1 MKNNLLRLIVLYSK
15 QTLKYFLLQLLVMQV
30 IIAAPGSSQS
40 MEDYQV
46 NVQARNQKLVT
57 VLAELERQTD
67 FVFAYNQ
74 EVANDRTRITLALSS
89 DLKTVLKRIT
99 EQVNYDFKR
108 VNEQIYVVKSEV
120 GLVSTET
127 LRMRVDNRNWLD
139 IEISG
144 TVTDQNGEPIPGAT
158 ISIPG
163 TSVGTVTDL
172 DGNYRLNVPEGATV
186 VFSYIGYESKRIE
199 IGDQSIL
206 NVILQEDV
214 SSLDEVVVL
223 GYGSVQKSD
232 LTGSVSKIDAK
243 ELANFPAPRVDQLLQ
258 GRAAGVNVTSVSGS
272 PGARASIRIR
282 GGNSVQGDNEPLY
295 VIDGFIAGT
304 NFNLNNINVNDIESI
319 DILKDGSAISLYGT
333 RGANGVI
340 LISTKSG
347 KGVSGG
353 KPSVSL
359 NAYTGFQNLARKIDF
374 LDGPERAAY
383 GFEYAEFSGEANPF
397 VDESLIGNTDWQEQI
412 TRTAPINNLDLSV
425 RGSTE
430 RVNYYISGNYM
441 NQRGIIRESGIERY
455 SFRANLD
462 FKLTD
467 KLTLGTRINTS
478 FVKNDNDLV
487 SLWNARRA
495 LTTFPVFQEDG
506 SLWDEDYVQGGPFDN
521 PEALLQMQHNQT
533 FTNNLLGNFYI
544 EYKPIESITLRST
557 IGPQLNW
564 RKQNVFQS
572 GSLPSRAA
580 AQRGGFARITS
591 NFNNQI
597 LQENTISFDKEILP
611 NHKVSIL
618 GGFTWQT
625 SQTEGFAAQTDG
637 LPNDGVS
644 FDVLQLGDPETF
656 RITSSY
662 NDPFQIVSWIGR
674 VNYSISDKYLFTLAG
689 RTDGSSRFSGANNQY
704 AFFPSGAFAWRIGDE
719 EFIKNLDVFDELK
732 LRTSFGRSG
741 SQAIDSYSTLA
752 VLNPGTVIFNGS
764 QAIGVRRDRPANPDL
779 RWETTSQFDIG
790 LEAGFFDN
798 RLSMEVDYYYKK
810 TVDLLLNR
818 EIPRQTG
825 FSQRLENIGSLQNQG
840 IELMI
845 RSVNVDRNDF
855 KWSSSLTVSGNRSRV
870 LDLGGVNEIN
880 IHFLEQG
887 GQAAKL
893 VVGEP
898 VGVFSGLEY
907 LGTWQSQEELDQF
920 RYSGLRAVVGGPRF
934 KDTNG
939 DGMISFND
947 DFEIIGNPEP
957 ILFGGINNSIQ
968 WRNFSLDVFFQGTF
982 GNDVYNEFAQRGFFG
997 RSDQNIYGMARDRW
1011 TESDPHPY
1019 IPRAGGTVSI
1029 SDIPSNSELVEDGS
1043 HLRLRNVML
1052 NYNVPLRNN
1061 KLFNS
1066 LSVYASG
1073 ANLFLISNFRGYDPE
1088 ATRIGPES
1096 GNTYGS
1102 VVRGIIRAEYPNAR
1116 TVTLGINANF

>member
-1 MKNNLLRLIVLYSK
+1 MKNNLLRLIVLLTK
-15 QTLKYFLLQLLVMQV
+15 QTLKYFLLQFLVIQV
-30 IIAAPGSSQS
+30 LVAGPTSSQS

-46 NVQARNQKLVT
+46 QLQVKNQKLVQ
-57 VLAELERQTD
+57 VLTDLEKQTD
-67 FVFAYNQ
+67 FVFAYNH
-74 EVANDRTRITLALSS
+74 EVAKDRARITLNLSS
-89 DLKTVLKRIT
+89 DLKSVLKKIT
-99 EQVNYDFKR
+99 EQVDYDFKR
-108 VNEQIYVVKSEV
+108 VNEQIYVVKSE
-120 GLVSTET
+120 LAFLTKREKAPIE
-127 LRMRVDNRNWLD
+127 DNVNWLD
-139 IEISG
+139 IEITG
-144 TVTDQNGEPIPGAT
+144 KVTDENGEPIPGAT
-158 ISIPG
+158 VSIPG
-163 TSVGTVTDL
+163 TSVGTVTNL
-172 DGNYRLNVPEGATV
+172 DGKYSLNVPDGATV
-186 VFSYIGYESKRIE
+186 VFSFIGYETIRIE

-206 NVILQEDV
+206 NVILEEDV

-232 LTGSVSKIDAK
+232 LTGSVSKIDAT
-243 ELANFPAPRVDQLLQ
+243 ELANLPAPRVDQLLQ

-412 TRTAPINNLDLSV
+412 TRTAPMNNLDLSV

-467 KLTLGTRINTS
+467 NLTLGTRINTS

-487 SLWNARRA
+487 SLWTARRA
-495 LTTFPVFQEDG
+495 LTTFPVFKEDG

-521 PEALLQMQHNQT
+521 PEALLRMQTNNSM
-533 FTNNLLGNFYI
+533 TNNLLGNFYI
-544 EYKPIESITLRST
+544 EYKPIESITIRST

-564 RKQNVFQS
+564 RKQNVFES
-572 GSLPSRAA
+572 GNLPSRAA
-580 AQRGGFARITS
+580 AQRGGFGRIS
-591 NFNNQI
+591 NSFTNQV
-597 LQENTISFDKEILP
+597 LQENTITFDKEIAP
-611 NHKVSIL
+611 NHKINIL

-625 SQTEGFAAQTDG
+625 SRTEGVTAQTDG

-644 FDVLQLGDPETF
+644 FDVLELGNPETF
-656 RITSSY
+656 RINSSY

-674 VNYSISDKYLFTLAG
+674 TNYSISNKYLFTLAG
-689 RTDGSSRFSGANNQY
+689 RVDGSSRFSGANNQY
-704 AFFPSGAFAWRIGDE
+704 AFFPSAAFAWRMGDE
-719 EFIKNLDVFDELK
+719 DFIRNLNVFDDLK

-752 VLNPGTVIFNGS
+752 LLNPGTVIFNDS

-779 RWETTSQFDIG
+779 RWETTSQFDVG
-790 LEAGFFDN
+790 LEAGFFNN
-798 RLSMEVDYYYKK
+798 RLVMEADYYYKK

-825 FSQRLENIGSLQNQG
+825 FNQRLENIGSLQNQG
-840 IELMI
+840 VELMI
-845 RSVNVDRNDF
+845 KSVNLDRNDF
-855 KWSSSLTVSGNRSRV
+855 KWSTTLTVSGNRSRV
-870 LDLGGVNEIN
+870 LDLGGVEEIN
-880 IHFLEQG
+880 IHFLRQG

-898 VGVFSGLEY
+898 VGVFTGLEY

-920 RYSGLRAVVGGPRF
+920 GYSGLRAVVGGPRF

-947 DFEIIGNPEP
+947 DFEFIGNPEP
-957 ILFGGINNSIQ
+957 IFFGGVNNSIQ
-968 WRNFSLDVFFQGTF
+968 WKQFSLDIFLQGTF
-982 GNDVYNEFAQRGFFG
+982 GNDVYNEFAQHGFFG

-1011 TESDPHPY
+1011 TVNNPHPY
-1019 IPRAGGTVSI
+1019 IPRAGGTIAVS
-1029 SDIPSNSELVEDGS
+1029 DVPSNSELVESGS

-1061 KLFNS
+1061 KLFNN
-1066 LSVYASG
+1066 LSIYASG
-1073 ANLFLISNFRGYDPE
+1073 NNLFLISNFRGYDPE

-1116 TVTLGINANF
+1116 TLTLGINANF

>member
-1 MKNNLLRLIVLYSK
+1 MKKTILKHVLHMTKLFSIAFLFQCSTMSLLLAWNGNAQVKNIEDVPVSLSLNDVTIESVFLEIERSTGYNFVFTNKELRDIPNVGVISDNNSLYNVLLNLAK
-15 QTLKYFLLQLLVMQV
+15 QTNLTFKQVDYNIHVKRSKNIPAEVMSAQ
-30 IIAAPGSSQS
+30 AA
-40 MEDYQV
+40 DIT
-46 NVQARNQKLVT
+46 VT
-57 VLAELERQTD
+57 
-67 FVFAYNQ
+67 
-74 EVANDRTRITLALSS
+74 
-89 DLKTVLKRIT
+89 
-99 EQVNYDFKR
+99 
-108 VNEQIYVVKSEV
+108 
-120 GLVSTET
+120 
-127 LRMRVDNRNWLD
+127 
-139 IEISG
+139 G
-144 TVTDQNGEPIPGAT
+144 TVTDQNGEPLPGAS
-158 ISIPG
+158 ISVRG
-163 TSVGTVTDL
+163 TSTGTVTDL
-172 DGNYRLNVPEGATV
+172 DGKYSVVVPEGSTL
-186 VFSYIGYESKRIE
+186 VFSYIGYTSQSVE
-199 IGDQSIL
+199 INTQSTVNIALAEDQ
-206 NVILQEDV
+206 

-232 LTGSVSKIDAK
+232 LTGSVSTIDPR
-243 ELANFPAPRVDQLLQ
+243 ELANLPAPRVDQLLQ

-353 KPSVSL
+353 KPTVSL
-359 NAYTGFQNLARKIDF
+359 NMYTGIQNLARKIDF

-397 VDESLIGNTDWQEQI
+397 VDPSLIGNTDWQEQI
-412 TRTAPINNLDLSV
+412 TRTAPMNNLDVSV
-425 RGSTE
+425 RGSTD

-467 KLTLGTRINTS
+467 KLTFGTRINTS

-487 SLWNARRA
+487 SLWEARRA
-495 LTTFPVFQEDG
+495 LTTFPVFKEDG
-506 SLWDEDYVQGGPFDN
+506 SIWDEDYVQGGPFDN
-521 PEALLQMQHNQT
+521 PEALLTGQLNQT

-544 EYKPIESITLRST
+544 EYKLNEAITLRST
-557 IGPQLNW
+557 IGPKLNW
-564 RKQNVFQS
+564 RKQNVFES
-572 GSLPSRAA
+572 GSLPARAA
-580 AQRGGFARITS
+580 AQRGGFGRIS
-591 NFNNQI
+591 NSFNNQI
-597 LQENTISFDKEILP
+597 LQENTITFDKQIAP
-611 NHKVSIL
+611 NHRINIL

-644 FDVLQLGDPETF
+644 FDVLQLGTPETF
-656 RITSSY
+656 RLSSSY

-674 VNYSISDKYLFTLAG
+674 TNYSISDKYLFTLAG
-689 RTDGSSRFSGANNQY
+689 RVDGSSRFSGANNQY
-704 AFFPSGAFAWRIGDE
+704 AFFPSAAFAWRMGDE
-719 EFIKNLDVFDELK
+719 DFIKNLNVFDELK

-752 VLNPGTVIFNGS
+752 ILNPGTVIFNGS

-790 LEAGFFDN
+790 LEAGFFGN
-798 RLSMEVDYYYKK
+798 RLFVEVDYYYKK

-840 IELMI
+840 IELML
-845 RSVNVDRNDF
+845 RSVNMDRNDF
-855 KWSSSLTVSGNRSRV
+855 KWSTTLTLSGNRSRV

-887 GQAAKL
+887 GPAARL
-893 VVGEP
+893 IVGEP
-898 VGVFSGLEY
+898 VGVFTGLEY
-907 LGTWQSQEELDQF
+907 LGTWQSQEELNQF

-934 KDTNG
+934 NDTNG

-957 ILFGGINNSIQ
+957 IVFGGINNSIQ
-968 WRNFSLDVFFQGTF
+968 WKNFSLDIFLQGTF

-1011 TESDPHPY
+1011 TVENPHPY

-1029 SDIPSNSELVEDGS
+1029 SDIPSNSELVESGS

-1052 NYNVPLRNN
+1052 NYNIPLKKN
-1061 KLFNS
+1061 KLINS
-1066 LSVYASG
+1066 LSVYGSG
-1073 ANLFLISNFRGYDPE
+1073 NNLFLISNFRGYDPE
-1088 ATRIGPES
+1088 ASRIGPES

-1116 TVTLGINANF
+1116 TITLGINATF

>member
-1 MKNNLLRLIVLYSK
+1 MKKTILKHVLHMTKLFSIAFLFQCLTMSLLLAWNGNAQVKNIEDVTVSLSLQDVKIESVFRELEKSTGYNFVFTNKELRDVPSVGVTSDNNSLYNVLLSLAK
-15 QTLKYFLLQLLVMQV
+15 QTNLTFKQVDYNIHVKRAKVTAASLK
-30 IIAAPGSSQS
+30 
-40 MEDYQV
+40 E
-46 NVQARNQKLVT
+46 VQAADITVT
-57 VLAELERQTD
+57 
-67 FVFAYNQ
+67 
-74 EVANDRTRITLALSS
+74 
-89 DLKTVLKRIT
+89 
-99 EQVNYDFKR
+99 
-108 VNEQIYVVKSEV
+108 
-120 GLVSTET
+120 
-127 LRMRVDNRNWLD
+127 
-139 IEISG
+139 G
-144 TVTDQNGEPIPGAT
+144 TVTDKNGEALPGAS
-158 ISIPG
+158 ISVRG
-163 TSVGTVTDL
+163 TSMGTVTDL
-172 DGNYRLNVPEGATV
+172 DGKYTLTVPEGSTL
-186 VFSYIGYESKRIE
+186 VFSYIGYTSQSVQITTQST
-199 IGDQSIL
+199 INISLADDQ
-206 NVILQEDV
+206 

-223 GYGSVQKSD
+223 GYGTVQKSD
-232 LTGSVSKIDAK
+232 LTGSVSTIDPR
-243 ELANFPAPRVDQLLQ
+243 ELANLPAPRVDQLLQ

-359 NAYTGFQNLARKIDF
+359 NMYTGFQNLARKIDF

-397 VDESLIGNTDWQEQI
+397 VDPSLIGNTDWQEQI

-425 RGSTE
+425 RGSTD

-441 NQRGIIRESGIERY
+441 NQRGIIRESGIARY

-467 KLTLGTRINTS
+467 KLTFGTRINTS
-478 FVKNDNDLV
+478 FVENDNDLV

-495 LTTFPVFQEDG
+495 LTTFPVFKEDG
-506 SLWDEDYVQGGPFDN
+506 SIWDEDYVQGGPFDN
-521 PEALLQMQHNQT
+521 PEALLTGQLNQT
-533 FTNNLLGNFYI
+533 FTNNLLGNFYV
-544 EYKPIESITLRST
+544 EYKLNESITLRST

-580 AQRGGFARITS
+580 AQRGGFGRITNS
-591 NFNNQI
+591 FNNQI
-597 LQENTISFDKEILP
+597 LQENTITFDKQIAP
-611 NHKVSIL
+611 NHKINIL

-625 SQTEGFAAQTDG
+625 SRTEGFAAQTDG

-644 FDVLQLGDPETF
+644 FDVLQLGTPETF
-656 RITSSY
+656 RLSSSF

-674 VNYSISDKYLFTLAG
+674 TNYSISDKYLFTLAG
-689 RTDGSSRFSGANNQY
+689 RVDGSSRFSGANNQY
-704 AFFPSGAFAWRIGDE
+704 AFFPSAAFAWRMGDE
-719 EFIKNLDVFDELK
+719 EFFRNLNVFDELK

-790 LEAGFFDN
+790 LEAGFFGN
-798 RLSMEVDYYYKK
+798 RLFVEVDYYYKK

-840 IELMI
+840 IELLV
-845 RSVNVDRNDF
+845 RSVNLDRNDF
-855 KWSSSLTVSGNRSRV
+855 KWSTTLTLSGNRSRV
-870 LDLGGVNEIN
+870 LDLGGVDEIN
-880 IHFLEQG
+880 IHFLDQG
-887 GQAAKL
+887 GPAARL
-893 VVGEP
+893 IVGEP
-898 VGVFSGLEY
+898 VGVFTGLEY
-907 LGTWQSQEELDQF
+907 LGTWQSQEELNQF

-934 KDTNG
+934 NDTNG

-957 ILFGGINNSIQ
+957 VLFGGINNSIQ
-968 WRNFSLDVFFQGTF
+968 WKNFSLDIFLQGTF

-1011 TESDPHPY
+1011 TVDNPHPY
-1019 IPRAGGTVSI
+1019 IPRAGGTISI
-1029 SDIPSNSELVEDGS
+1029 SDIPSNSELVESGS

-1052 NYNVPLRNN
+1052 NYNIPLKSN
-1061 KLFNS
+1061 KLINA
-1066 LSVYASG
+1066 LSVYGSG
-1073 ANLFLISNFRGYDPE
+1073 NNLFLISNFRGYDPE
-1088 ATRIGPES
+1088 ASRIGPES

-1116 TVTLGINANF
+1116 TITLGINATF

>member
-1 MKNNLLRLIVLYSK
+1 MKKSILKHVTHMTKLFSIAFLFQCLTMSFLMAWNGNAQVKNIEEVTVSLFLEDVKIEHIFRELENNTGYNFVFTNKELRDIPNVGVRSNNSSLYDVLLSLANQTNLTFK
-15 QTLKYFLLQLLVMQV
+15 QVDYNIHVKKTKK
-30 IIAAPGSSQS
+30 IAAVSK
-40 MEDYQV
+40 EVYAADI
-46 NVQARNQKLVT
+46 T
-57 VLAELERQTD
+57 V
-67 FVFAYNQ
+67 
-74 EVANDRTRITLALSS
+74 
-89 DLKTVLKRIT
+89 
-99 EQVNYDFKR
+99 
-108 VNEQIYVVKSEV
+108 
-120 GLVSTET
+120 
-127 LRMRVDNRNWLD
+127 
-139 IEISG
+139 SG
-144 TVTDQNGEPIPGAT
+144 TVTDNNGEPLPGA
-158 ISIPG
+158 SITVRG
-163 TSVGTVTDL
+163 TSTGTVTDL
-172 DGNYRLNVPEGATV
+172 DGNFSIDVAEGSIL
-186 VFSYIGYESKRIE
+186 VFSYIGYTSQSVE
-199 IGDQSIL
+199 ITTQSTINISLAEDQ
-206 NVILQEDV
+206 

-223 GYGSVQKSD
+223 GYGSVQKTD
-232 LTGSVSKIDAK
+232 LTGSVSKVEAK
-243 ELANFPAPRVDQLLQ
+243 DLANLPAPRVDQLLQ

-272 PGARASIRIR
+272 PGAQASIRIR

-340 LISTKSG
+340 LITTKTG
-347 KGVSGG
+347 KGVAGG
-353 KPSVSL
+353 KPTVSL

-425 RGSTE
+425 RGNSE
-430 RVNYYISGNYM
+430 RVNYFISGNYM

-467 KLTLGTRINTS
+467 NLTLGTRINTS

-487 SLWNARRA
+487 SLWEARRA
-495 LTTFPVFQEDG
+495 LTTFPVFKEDG
-506 SLWDEDYVQGGPFDN
+506 TLWDEDYVQGGPFDN
-521 PEALLQMQHNQT
+521 PEALLRMQSNQT
-533 FTNNLLGNFYI
+533 MINNLLGNFYI
-544 EYKPIESITLRST
+544 EYKPIESITIRST

-564 RKQNVFQS
+564 RKQNVFES
-572 GSLPSRAA
+572 GSVPSRAA
-580 AQRGGFARITS
+580 AQRGGFGRITNS
-591 NFNNQI
+591 FNNQI
-597 LQENTISFDKEILP
+597 LQENTITFDKQLSA
-611 NHKVSIL
+611 NHRINVL

-625 SQTEGFAAQTDG
+625 SATEGFTAQTDG

-644 FDVLQLGDPETF
+644 FDVLQLGNPETF
-656 RITSSY
+656 RITSNY

-674 VNYSISDKYLFTLAG
+674 TNYTISDKYLFTLAG
-689 RTDGSSRFSGANNQY
+689 RVDGSSRFSGANNQY
-704 AFFPSGAFAWRIGDE
+704 AFFPSGAFAWRLGDE
-719 EFIKNLDVFDELK
+719 EFIRNLNVFDELK

-752 VLNPGTVIFNGS
+752 VLNPGTVIFNGN
-764 QAIGVRRDRPANPDL
+764 QGIGVRRDRPANPDL

-798 RLSMEVDYYYKK
+798 RLSLEIDYYYKK

-845 RSVNVDRNDF
+845 RSVNMDRNDF
-855 KWSSSLTVSGNRSRV
+855 RWSTDFTISGNRSRV

-880 IHFLEQG
+880 IHFLDQG

-893 VVGEP
+893 IVGEP
-898 VGVFSGLEY
+898 VGVFTGLEY

-939 DGMISFND
+939 DGFISFND

-957 ILFGGINNSIQ
+957 LFFGGINNSIQ
-968 WRNFSLDVFFQGTF
+968 WKNFSLDIFLQGTF

-1011 TESDPHPY
+1011 TVDDPHPY

-1029 SDIPSNSELVEDGS
+1029 SDIPSNSELVESGS

-1052 NYNVPLRNN
+1052 NYTVPLKNN
-1061 KLFNS
+1061 KFIKNLN
-1066 LSVYASG
+1066 VYASG
-1073 ANLFLISNFRGYDPE
+1073 ANIFLISNFRGYDPE
-1088 ATRIGPES
+1088 ASRIGPQS

-1116 TVTLGINANF
+1116 TLTFGLNANF